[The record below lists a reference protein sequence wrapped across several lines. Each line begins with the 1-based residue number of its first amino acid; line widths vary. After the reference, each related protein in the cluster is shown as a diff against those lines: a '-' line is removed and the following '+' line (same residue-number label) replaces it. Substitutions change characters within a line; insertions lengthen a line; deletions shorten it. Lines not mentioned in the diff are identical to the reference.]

1 METWTR
7 WFSLL
12 SLPCGLILFDFPI
25 PKWHAWFISGL
36 WSLVSLSTSLI
47 AFCFLFS
54 LHWNSLGNSQHSIAS
69 FWMPPVCRLTPLFPN
84 SFPIF
89 QIISANVHSL
99 FLFGFI
105 IVFSNSMCQKLIF
118 FLIYFQPFLLS
129 FIHIE
134 TSLSAL
140 LKRQEMFSSIYF
152 LSYIQTIV
160 KSFNCQV
167 KYMMLFFCFLDEI
180 YTIIIICF
188 DFCNLVLSGLPWS

>member
-1 METWTR
+1 MKIWTR

-12 SLPCGLILFDFPI
+12 SLPCGLILFDFPV

-36 WSLVSLSTSLI
+36 WSLVSLSTFLI

-69 FWMPPVCRLTPLFPN
+69 FWMPHVCRLTPLFPN

-105 IVFSNSMCQKLIF
+105 IVFSNSTCQKLIF
-118 FLIYFQPFLLS
+118 FPLIYFQPFLLP
-129 FIHIE
+129 FIPIE
-134 TSLSAL
+134 NISVHPTEEVRDVFFYL
-140 LKRQEMFSSIYF
+140 LPF
-152 LSYIQTIV
+152 LYSD
-160 KSFNCQV
+160 NCQV
-167 KYMMLFFCFLDEI
+167 ILWGKI
-180 YTIIIICF
+180 YDAFILHSWWNVRFI
-188 DFCNLVLSGLPWS
+188 P